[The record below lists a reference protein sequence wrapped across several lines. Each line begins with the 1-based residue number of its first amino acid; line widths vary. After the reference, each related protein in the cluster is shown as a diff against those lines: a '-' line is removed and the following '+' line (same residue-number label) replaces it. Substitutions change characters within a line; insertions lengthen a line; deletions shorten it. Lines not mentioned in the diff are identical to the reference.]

1 VAVKGAPERVW
12 ARAQP
17 VARADVEA
25 SMTDATRIMMEAGER
40 VLGFAYTELS
50 AEQYP
55 RGMRAGGVG
64 NLYLLADQAQAI
76 FIRS

>member
-1 VAVKGAPERVW
+1 
-12 ARAQP
+12 
-17 VARADVEA
+17 
-25 SMTDATRIMMEAGER
+25 MTDATRIMMEAGER